1 MIISKC
7 PLRVSLIGGSTDLQ
21 PFLDKYEW
29 GGVVSFPINLYTY
42 IHLKNRKNKYKIS
55 YSSTEVTNSISEIKN
70 DIAREVLSY
79 FNCPPVEISFTADIP
94 SHGSGLA
101 SSSSYMIGLIA
112 AVSEYVKSDIS
123 RQEMCDIAIKLE
135 RKFNKL
141 TGYQD
146 PYGCGIGGI
155 KKMIFNKNGNTTIQY
170 LDNSLFRDYDLYL
183 IPTNKIRTSTDI
195 LSSINMDAVYP
206 IRNLLEQCDSIISS
220 NVVNLL
226 NESWKLK
233 KESSKS
239 IIDKELESIESKITE
254 LKLVKGYKL
263 CGAGGGGYF
272 LIITEK
278 GVDISNYFDNIIKIT
293 VDKNGVETDYL

>member
-1 MIISKC
+1 
-7 PLRVSLIGGSTDLQ
+7 
-21 PFLDKYEW
+21 
-29 GGVVSFPINLYTY
+29 
-42 IHLKNRKNKYKIS
+42 
-55 YSSTEVTNSISEIKN
+55 
-70 DIAREVLSY
+70 
-79 FNCPPVEISFTADIP
+79 
-94 SHGSGLA
+94 
-101 SSSSYMIGLIA
+101 
-112 AVSEYVKSDIS
+112 
-123 RQEMCDIAIKLE
+123 MCDIAIKLE

-170 LDNSLFRDYDLYL
+170 LDNSLFREYDLYL
-183 IPTNKIRTSTDI
+183 ISTNKIRTSTDI
-195 LSSINMDAVYP
+195 LSSINIDSVYP

-233 KESSKS
+233 KQSSKS

-254 LKLVKGYKL
+254 LKFVKGYKL

-278 GVDISNYFDNIIKIT
+278 GIDISNYFDNIIKIT